1 MLTIGSQALRE
12 HIKVNRESLD
22 TDYIAY
28 ESEIHNFVLAKQTQG
43 YELHKHLNKNIN
55 NIDFQL
61 FKFRKDNKEHI
72 YEFEV
77 AKPGNLS
84 SRLYDFAS
92 NDVGT
97 IRHSSG
103 HETMSASLN
112 LLYMLKMSHRFRKNS
127 PHFLKTMND
136 IHLMRKH
143 KAEIP
148 SNMLELYKEREKWT
162 YYYSHPKLN
171 TSKSEFFKKEDAQI
185 YKYDHD
191 DIHIAVKHL
200 EQPAYRYYMK
210 DNNEVQCD
218 KNKWNALSDEH
229 KLLGVLEECYV
240 LALER
245 SQIPFPDT
253 PRLTSFKIALGKVC
267 SSITS
272 SWFREFSWENYYKV
286 LKMYNPNYVDK
297 FNEALNAGNVKLFS
311 GQQYATSN

>member
-1 MLTIGSQALRE
+1 MLIIGSQALRQ
-12 HIKVNRESLD
+12 HIPVRRESID
-22 TDYIAY
+22 SDFITY
-28 ESEIHNFVLAKQTQG
+28 ESEINDFIFAKKNQE
-43 YELHKHLNKNIN
+43 YEVIKHINKNIN
-55 NIDFQL
+55 EIDFQIYKL
-61 FKFRKDNKEHI
+61 KKDDKIYI

-77 AKPGNLS
+77 AKPGNIS
-84 SRLYDFAS
+84 SKIYDFAS
-92 NDVGT
+92 NDLDTVH
-97 IRHSSG
+97 HSDAHG
-103 HETMSASLN
+103 TMSASLN
-112 LLYMLKMSHRFRKNS
+112 LLYMLKMSHRYRKNS

-171 TSKSEFFKKEDAQI
+171 TSKDEFFKKEDAQI

-200 EQPAYRYYMK
+200 ELPAYRYYMK
-210 DNNEVQCD
+210 DDNEVQCD
-218 KNKWNALSDEH
+218 KNKWNLLSNEH

-253 PRLTSFKIALGKVC
+253 SRLISFKIALMKVC
-267 SSITS
+267 TSITS
-272 SWFREFSWENYYKV
+272 GWFREFAWENYYKV
-286 LKMYNPNYVDK
+286 LSMYNPDYVDK
-297 FNEALNAGNVKLFS
+297 FNSALNAGNVKLFNYFKRS
-311 GQQYATSN
+311 